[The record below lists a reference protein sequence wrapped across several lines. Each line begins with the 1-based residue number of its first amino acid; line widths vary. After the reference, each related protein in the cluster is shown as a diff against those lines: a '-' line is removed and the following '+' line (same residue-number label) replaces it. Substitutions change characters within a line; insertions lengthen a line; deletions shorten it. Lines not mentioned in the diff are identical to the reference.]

1 MINLV
6 KKNIIKFRKIISFL
20 FKQINTGGIKISNF
34 WILLKRS
41 LTIWV
46 FPVFLISILCNQYE
60 MFNEYI
66 LWISALYIII
76 IVSNFLISNKII
88 FVIDRFLLMFLS
100 LLVFINNKIILDK
113 VFFMAIGL
121 VLCMVLI
128 YIIMFFFYKKTG
140 KKFIL
145 NFSKLSSFIEL
156 ILALSVLIF
165 GINSQITSALLFLMM
180 IDIFYK
186 VLILSI
192 ILNLKKRFSI
202 Q

>member
-113 VFFMAIGL
+113 VFFIAIGL